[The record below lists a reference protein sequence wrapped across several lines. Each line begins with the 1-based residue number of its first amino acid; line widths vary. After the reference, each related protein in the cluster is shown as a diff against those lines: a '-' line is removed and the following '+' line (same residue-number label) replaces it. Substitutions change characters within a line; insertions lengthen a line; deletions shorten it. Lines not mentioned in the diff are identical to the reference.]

1 MYLPSLAKL
10 HRLPPIGVCR
20 VFSGSDCCF
29 LALVRG
35 RSSSSFLRRSL
46 ASPAIPT
53 QIQLV
58 LAFSRSSH
66 FGRVC
71 FSLLLALCARDV
83 SDVLVRRDDFAA
95 PPTSNQSLEP
105 TADRR
110 ENLLSMTSILI
121 PEAQFAVVSGR
132 SACSR

>member
-1 MYLPSLAKL
+1 MYFSSWAKL
-10 HRLPPIGVCR
+10 HTLPPIGACR
-20 VFSGSDCCF
+20 VFSGSDWCCF
-29 LALVRG
+29 ALVRG

-58 LAFSRSSH
+58 SAFSRSSD

-71 FSLLLALCARDV
+71 FSLLLALCARYV

-95 PPTSNQSLEP
+95 PPTSNQSLEL
-105 TADRR
+105 A
-110 ENLLSMTSILI
+110 
-121 PEAQFAVVSGR
+121 AGR
-132 SACSR
+132 CTKKVEG

>member
-1 MYLPSLAKL
+1 MSEVAQAATGKRMSRFFWIGLVLL
-10 HRLPPIGVCR
+10 CVGTGPP
-20 VFSGSDCCF
+20 
-29 LALVRG
+29 
-35 RSSSSFLRRSL
+35 SSSFLRRSL

-121 PEAQFAVVSGR
+121 PEAPLAIVSGR
-132 SACSR
+132 SARSR